1 MLVLV
6 QIIRIY
12 DVKTLKTD
20 YILEGHTNDVSK
32 VVFDCKG
39 YTLITGSNDAT
50 CRLWD
55 VDTGECRQI
64 LEGHTDEIF

>member
-1 MLVLV
+1 MILLLTA
-6 QIIRIY
+6 RIY

-20 YILEGHTNDVSK
+20 FILEGHNNDVSK
-32 VVFDCKG
+32 VVFDSRG
-39 YTLITGSNDAT
+39 FTLLTGSSDNT

-64 LEGHTDEIF
+64 LM